1 MKKKMFAMLNISF
14 MVMAAFGAV
23 AVFAEDTAA
32 DDPQRVIN
40 EASGTVNYIPDVI
53 NVSEGGTASFIPTV
67 NWIVGS
73 VSEYAVSLKMKAEAI
88 DSASAFEIDI
98 ADSSD
103 SEGYFAFGVISING
117 LAESTTSE
125 KFEVKVK
132 AVVTKGS
139 DSITVS
145 HATKQVTVNVYD
157 KISFKTDEE
166 ALSFDT
172 HYFGETYSQDLST
185 YVVAGANAYVMT
197 VSGLPGGLYLLGT
210 TVTGMA
216 YAGSFTPGPVTV
228 TVNVVDTV
236 TGASAQT
243 TADIDLQMYKVTVT
257 YDGDVVKTG
266 DNLLVKQG
274 DEVAFT
280 YTLTGAPDGATITFE
295 SEHLE
300 FSNESNPVTVTP
312 EIIGDHLVMVSYEAN
327 GHVYNALTFTMSVV
341 YNGIG
346 FIVPN
351 TDMVVTLTG

>member
-1 MKKKMFAMLNISF
+1 MKKKMFAMLTISF

-32 DDPQRVIN
+32 DDSQRVIN

-53 NVSEGGTASFIPTV
+53 NVSVGGTASFIPTV
-67 NWIVGS
+67 NWIVGNVSGYS
-73 VSEYAVSLKMKAEAI
+73 VSLEMKTGPI
-88 DSASAFEIDI
+88 DSASAFDI
-98 ADSSD
+98 SVEGAPGA
-103 SEGYFAFGVISING
+103 EGYVAFGVISING
-117 LAESTTSE
+117 LAKSTTSE
-125 KFEVKVK
+125 KFEVNVK

-157 KISFKTDEE
+157 KISFNTDDE

-197 VSGLPGGLYLLGT
+197 VSGLPEGLYLLGT

-216 YAGSFTPGPVTV
+216 YAGSFTPGSVTV

-243 TADIDLQMYKVTVT
+243 TAIISLQMYEVTVK
-257 YDGDVVKTG
+257 YGDAEVKDG

-274 DEVAFT
+274 EAAKFT
-280 YTLTGAPDGATITFE
+280 YNLTGAPDGATITFE

-300 FSNESNPVTVTP
+300 FSNESNPVTVAL
-312 EIIGDHLVMVSYEAN
+312 EIIGDHLVMVSYEAD

-341 YNGIG
+341 YSGID
-346 FIVPN
+346 FIVPEPG
-351 TDMVVTLTG
+351 MVVTLTG